1 MSCRFYVGRRVA
13 PSDRFG
19 AVKGPAAPAPSRD
32 TVRPC
37 CEWGIL
43 AVVRSRRLEWEPAEN
58 ALAALSRQASA
69 RGALD
74 LTETNPTRVGLP
86 YPTEAL
92 AAALNRAPVASY
104 DPAPLGQAGARA
116 AVAADYAGS
125 GVVVDPERVVLTASS
140 SESYGFLF
148 KLCCDPGDAV
158 LVPEPS
164 YPLFEYLTRLEGVV
178 PVGYRLA
185 FDGVWHVDFASLT
198 EAVTAA
204 RRGGHRPRAIIVVNP
219 NNPTGSFLKRD
230 ELARLSAVAAK
241 EDLAIISDEV
251 FAGYPFAPDPT
262 RVTAAAAD
270 PALAE
275 GASIYS
281 LGGLSKSCGLPQLK
295 LGWIIAGGHDAA
307 RSVAAL
313 ELVADT
319 YLSVA
324 SPVQS
329 ALGELLALGA
339 EVRAA
344 IAARVAGNRERLLA
358 ALPPESG
365 CTVLPTEGGWS
376 AILRVP
382 ASRSDEAWAAALATE
397 AGVLV
402 QPGYFFDLR
411 GGTFLV
417 LSLLPAADLFAAAIA
432 RLVAHIHSVLRY

>member
-1 MSCRFYVGRRVA
+1 
-13 PSDRFG
+13 
-19 AVKGPAAPAPSRD
+19 
-32 TVRPC
+32 
-37 CEWGIL
+37 L
-43 AVVRSRRLEWEPAEN
+43 
-58 ALAALSRQASA
+58 A

-86 YPTEAL
+86 YPNEAI
-92 AAALNRAPVASY
+92 AAALARAPIATY
-104 DPAPLGQAGARA
+104 DPAPLGLARARA
-116 AVAADYAGS
+116 AVAADYARAGMA
-125 GVVVDPERVVLTASS
+125 VDPDRLVLTASS

-178 PVGYRLA
+178 PLGYRLA
-185 FDGVWHVDFASLT
+185 FDGVWHIDFSSVT
-198 EAVTAA
+198 EAVAGA
-204 RRGGHRPRAIIVVNP
+204 RRDGHRARAIIVVNP

-230 ELARLSAVAAK
+230 ELARLSAIAAQ

-251 FAGYPFAPDPT
+251 FAGYPFVPDPT
-262 RVTAAAAD
+262 RVTTAAAD
-270 PALAE
+270 PALDD
-275 GASIYS
+275 GASVFS

-295 LGWIIAGGHDAA
+295 LGWILASGRDAA

-324 SPVQS
+324 TPVQA
-329 ALGELLALGA
+329 ALGDLLALGA

-344 IAARVAGNRERLLA
+344 IADRVAENRARLLA

-382 ASRSDEAWAAALATE
+382 ASRSDEAWAATLATE

-417 LSLLPAADLFAAAIA
+417 LSLLPATDRFGAAIA
-432 RLVAHIHSVLRY
+432 RLVAHVEAGLRY

>member
-1 MSCRFYVGRRVA
+1 M
-13 PSDRFG
+13 P
-19 AVKGPAAPAPSRD
+19 VKGFCPPATRD
-32 TVRPC
+32 RESGHT
-37 CEWGIL
+37 
-43 AVVRSRRLEWEPAEN
+43 AAVRSRRLEWDPAEN
-58 ALAALSRQASA
+58 ALAALSRDALA

-86 YPTEAL
+86 YPHREI
-92 AAALNRAPVASY
+92 AAALARAPIATY
-104 DPAPLGQAGARA
+104 DPAPLGQASARA
-116 AVAADYAGS
+116 AVAADYARAGMAI
-125 GVVVDPERVVLTASS
+125 DPDRVVLTASS

-158 LVPEPS
+158 LMPEPS

-178 PVGYRLA
+178 PRGYRLA
-185 FDGVWHVDFASLT
+185 FDGVWHVDFGSMS
-198 EAVTAA
+198 EAIATA
-204 RRGGHRPRAIIVVNP
+204 RRDGHRPRAIIVVNP

-230 ELARLSAVAAK
+230 ELERLSATAAK

-262 RVTAAAAD
+262 RVTTAAID
-270 PALAE
+270 PGLDP
-275 GASIYS
+275 GASVFS

-295 LGWIIAGGHDAA
+295 LGWIVAGGRDAR

-324 SPVQS
+324 TPVQA
-329 ALGELLALGA
+329 ALGELLTLGA

-344 IAARVAGNRERLLA
+344 IAARVSENRARLLA

-365 CTVLPTEGGWS
+365 CTLLPTEGGWS

-382 ASRSDEAWAAALATE
+382 ANRSDEDWAAALATE

-417 LSLLPAADLFAAAIA
+417 LSLLPATDLFAAAVA
-432 RLVAHIHSVLRY
+432 RLVAHLEAVLRY

>member
-1 MSCRFYVGRRVA
+1 
-13 PSDRFG
+13 
-19 AVKGPAAPAPSRD
+19 
-32 TVRPC
+32 
-37 CEWGIL
+37 
-43 AVVRSRRLEWEPAEN
+43 VRSARLDWNPAEN
-58 ALAALSRQASA
+58 ALAAVSRAAAA

-86 YPTEAL
+86 YPHQAI
-92 AAALNRAPVASY
+92 AAALARAPIATY
-104 DPAPLGQAGARA
+104 DPAPLGQAGARN
-116 AVAADYAGS
+116 AVAADYARS
-125 GVVVDPERVVLTASS
+125 GVTVDADRVVLTASS

-164 YPLFEYLTRLEGVV
+164 YPLFEYLARLEGVV

-185 FDGVWHVDFASLT
+185 FDGVWHIDFASVT
-198 EAVTAA
+198 EAVAAA
-204 RRGGHRPRAIIVVNP
+204 RREGHRPRAVIVVNP

-230 ELARLSAVAAK
+230 ELARLSKLAA
-241 EDLAIISDEV
+241 EEELSLISDEV
-251 FAGYPFAPDPT
+251 FSGYPFAPFARDST
-262 RVTAAAAD
+262 RVATAAVDAALD
-270 PALAE
+270 G
-275 GASIYS
+275 GASVFS

-295 LGWIIAGGHDAA
+295 LGWIIAGGRDAA
-307 RSVAAL
+307 GTVGAL
-313 ELVADT
+313 ELIADT

-324 SPVQS
+324 TPVQA
-329 ALGELLALGA
+329 ALGDLLALGA

-344 IAARVAGNRERLLA
+344 IAARVADNRARLLA

-365 CTVLPTEGGWS
+365 CTLLPTEGGWS

-417 LSLLPAADLFAAAIA
+417 LSLLPAVEVFGAAIA
-432 RLVAHIHSVLRY
+432 RLVAHVESVLRY